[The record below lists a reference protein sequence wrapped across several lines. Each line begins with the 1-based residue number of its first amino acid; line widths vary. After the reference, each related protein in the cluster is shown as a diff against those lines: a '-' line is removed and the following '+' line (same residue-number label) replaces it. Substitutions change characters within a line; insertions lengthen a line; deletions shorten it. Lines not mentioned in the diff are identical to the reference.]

1 MEFASG
7 ESKTHKSKKQNS
19 PKGYRWCRTNNGI
32 NCDGN
37 VYSVQVMQQTMSYG
51 PKTFLQA
58 FKESGKTLQSFY
70 DENNDKYKFGPNT
83 GGYQDESISGLYIDR
98 VDGNTNTIYFYQQLK
113 NGKRQDLN
121 PINMNDIIL
130 KTSGGRKRRRNSL
143 FKKKR
148 TKKRRIKR
156 RTKRKRRKRKR
167 KTRRRRK

>member
-1 MEFASG
+1 MLGETKIRQKGKLSG
-7 ESKTHKSKKQNS
+7 NTWCKTNDGK
-19 PKGYRWCRTNNGI
+19 

-37 VYSVQVMQQTMSYG
+37 VYSVQVMQQTMSSG

-58 FKESGKTLQSFY
+58 LKESGKTLQLFY
-70 DENNDKYKFGPNT
+70 DQNNDKYKFGPNT
-83 GGYQDESISGLYIDR
+83 GAYENQPISGLYIDR
-98 VDGNTNTIYFYQQLK
+98 VDGNTIYFYQQPK

-130 KTSGGRKRRRNSL
+130 KTSGGGKRRRKSRKSL

-148 TKKRRIKR
+148 TKKRKR
-156 RTKRKRRKRKR
+156 RRKRKSKRKSPKRKR